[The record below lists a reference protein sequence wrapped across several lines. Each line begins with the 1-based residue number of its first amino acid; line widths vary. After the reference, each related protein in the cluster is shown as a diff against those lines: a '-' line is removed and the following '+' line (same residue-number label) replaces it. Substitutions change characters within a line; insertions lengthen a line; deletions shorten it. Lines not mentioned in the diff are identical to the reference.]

1 MFRTLIDAFKQK
13 DLRNK
18 ILLTLFILLVYRIG
32 CWIPVPGIEPAA
44 FDTSFSGESATFLG
58 LLSSI
63 TGGALS
69 NGALLALG
77 VIPYISASIIMQ
89 LLTIAIPS
97 LERLSKSG
105 DEGRKK
111 IGKITRWAALIL
123 STAQAIAIVIAFST
137 NGAINTGALGP
148 LIEANVPWL
157 VAAIVAAV
165 LIAGGMFTLWLGEKI
180 TDLKIG
186 NGVSLLIFVGI
197 LASAGQAIL
206 QSIQAAVADIDKI
219 WSLIIFLGT
228 VILIF
233 GLIVFIDLA
242 ERRIPV
248 QYAKQIKGRKM
259 YGGQNTH
266 IPIKVNS
273 SGVLPLIFA
282 TALVAFPQLLMSIF
296 WPTSP
301 AFEWY
306 STNMGMG
313 SWPFFVVTAI
323 LIFFFTYFYSQIAFN
338 PEDVSR
344 SLQQNGGFVQGYR
357 AGKPTADYLKK
368 ISSRITFF
376 GATYLAFIF
385 IIPSLA
391 FKSIQDFTTIGGSA
405 GAAGLV
411 TAFSVTGLL
420 IVVSVALEFDK
431 QLNAQMMMKNYR
443 GFLK

>member
-1 MFRTLIDAFKQK
+1 MFQTIINAFKQK

-18 ILLTLFILLVYRIG
+18 ILLTLGILLIYRIG
-32 CWIPVPGIEPAA
+32 CWIPVPGIEVDA
-44 FDTSFSGESATFLG
+44 FTSITTDGAGNPVGGASFLT

-69 NGALLALG
+69 NGAILALG

-97 LERLSKSG
+97 LERMSKSG

-111 IGKITRWAALIL
+111 ISKITRYAALAL
-123 STAQAIAIVIAFST
+123 SIAQAVAIVIAFSSS
-137 NGAINTGALGP
+137 GAINVDALGAGIP
-148 LIEANVPWL
+148 SWMVSAVVGI
-157 VAAIVAAV
+157 V

-180 TDLKIG
+180 TDLGIG

-197 LASAGQAIL
+197 LASAGKAIL
-206 QSIQAAVADIDKI
+206 GGIETAIADIDKL
-219 WSLIIFLGT
+219 WPLILFLGA
-228 VILIF
+228 VIIIF

-242 ERRIPV
+242 ERKIPV

-259 YGGQNTH
+259 YGGQSTF

-282 TALVAFPQLLMSIF
+282 TALVAFPQLIMSIF
-296 WPTSP
+296 WPTSS
-301 AFEWY
+301 AYNWY
-306 STNMGMG
+306 ASNMGTG
-313 SWPFFVVTAI
+313 SWPFFAVTAI
-323 LIFFFTYFYSQIAFN
+323 LIFFFTYFYAQISFN

-344 SLQQNGGFVQGYR
+344 SLQQNGGFVPGIR
-357 AGKPTADYLKK
+357 AGKPTSEYLKR
-368 ISSRITFF
+368 ISNRITFF
-376 GATYLAFIF
+376 GAFYLSVIF
-385 IIPSLA
+385 ILPTVA
-391 FKSIQDFTTIGGSA
+391 FMILGNTT
-405 GAAGLV
+405 GAASDGLV
-411 TAFSVTGLL
+411 NAFSVTGLL

-431 QLNAQMMMKNYR
+431 QLNAQLLMKNYR